1 MALRRGWTVLTV
13 DWTGPQS
20 SFADLESS
28 GRLIL
33 DAISAAIDF
42 EPAGLSSETPVAL
55 WGYSGGALATLFAA
69 ELQPSYAPNLKIVC
83 AAAGGG
89 GVDVASTPDM
99 FESRTALSGI
109 PFGACIAAA
118 RSFRDPTRRVAH
130 RNRTA
135 IRDGSIRHDR
145 RRTGPELP
153 IPQNEFDPDRT
164 HGLGCTGVRPAL
176 EAQRCGQHGP
186 AAAMLLYHAIHD
198 QATEIDDVD
207 RLVAFYKASG
217 VRVVYRRY
225 RFGEHMIVMLRA
237 IRPVLKYL
245 SDQVDQSETAQES

>member
-1 MALRRGWTVLTV
+1 MTVDELALNFPFLKMSSILTVPTVL
-13 DWTGPQS
+13 
-20 SFADLESS
+20 
-28 GRLIL
+28 
-33 DAISAAIDF
+33 
-42 EPAGLSSETPVAL
+42 
-55 WGYSGGALATLFAA
+55 
-69 ELQPSYAPNLKIVC
+69 
-83 AAAGGG
+83 
-89 GVDVASTPDM
+89 DVP
-99 FESRTALSGI
+99 
-109 PFGACIAAA
+109 
-118 RSFRDPTRRVAH
+118 
-130 RNRTA
+130 
-135 IRDGSIRHDR
+135 
-145 RRTGPELP
+145 
-153 IPQNEFDPDRT
+153 
-164 HGLGCTGVRPAL
+164 GVRPAL